1 MGFGFMFLGYLLLL
15 GTNFEMLGIPVD
27 ITPDFIGFLIMTH
40 GFTTAS
46 KYCEC
51 FKITR
56 ILGTI
61 GVPVAF
67 AEMTLSVV
75 IALNES
81 TLPAAAVTVIYY
93 TYLIFKLVFTLSLIW
108 SLYQIAAQTGVEKLR
123 KKSVRCAIYT
133 VLLVYLS
140 QFAGQ
145 LMGFLGIAVDAAVLS
160 GVSMLCDAV
169 YIIINATLIF
179 GCYMW
184 ICLEGDEDMPD
195 REDRKFKTPFDYFEK
210 AQARDRAAKDEKAAR
225 KKKK

>member
-27 ITPDFIGFLIMTH
+27 VTPDFIGFLIMTY
-40 GFTTAS
+40 GFTTAC
-46 KYCEC
+46 KYCDC

-56 ILGTI
+56 ILGII
-61 GVPVAF
+61 GVPVSF

-81 TLPAAAVTVIYY
+81 ALPAVAVTVIYY
-93 TYLIFKLVFTLSLIW
+93 TYLIFKLIFTLSLIW

-145 LMGFLGIAVDAAVLS
+145 LMGFFGITLDAALLS
-160 GVSMLCDAV
+160 GVSMLCDAI
-169 YIIINATLIF
+169 YIIVNTTLIF

-210 AQARDRAAKDEKAAR
+210 AQARDRAAKEEKAAH

>member
-27 ITPDFIGFLIMTH
+27 ITPDFLGFLVMTH
-40 GFTTAS
+40 GFTIAS

-56 ILGTI
+56 ILGI
-61 GVPVAF
+61 VGVPVAF
-67 AEMTLSVV
+67 VEMVLSVV
-75 IALNES
+75 VALNE
-81 TLPAAAVTVIYY
+81 TALPAAAISVIYY
-93 TYLIFKLVFTLSLIW
+93 AYLVFKTVFSLSLIW

-140 QFAGQ
+140 QFSASLAGI
-145 LMGFLGIAVDAAVLS
+145 LGFSLEPAMISGIA
-160 GVSMLCDAV
+160 MLCDAV
-169 YIIINATLIF
+169 YVIVNATLIF

-195 REDRKFKTPFDYFEK
+195 REDRKFKTPFDFFEK
-210 AQARDRAAKDEKAAR
+210 AAARDQAAKAEKAAR

>member
-81 TLPAAAVTVIYY
+81 ALPAVAVTVIYY

-123 KKSVRCAIYT
+123 KK
-133 VLLVYLS
+133 
-140 QFAGQ
+140 
-145 LMGFLGIAVDAAVLS
+145 
-160 GVSMLCDAV
+160 
-169 YIIINATLIF
+169 
-179 GCYMW
+179 
-184 ICLEGDEDMPD
+184 
-195 REDRKFKTPFDYFEK
+195 
-210 AQARDRAAKDEKAAR
+210 
-225 KKKK
+225 KK